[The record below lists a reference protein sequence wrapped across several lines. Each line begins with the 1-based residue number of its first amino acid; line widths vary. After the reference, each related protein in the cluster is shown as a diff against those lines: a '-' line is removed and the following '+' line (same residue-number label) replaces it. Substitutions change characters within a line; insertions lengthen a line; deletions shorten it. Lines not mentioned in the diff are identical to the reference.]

1 MGSIVKV
8 NIFFSQPT
16 ILIAGKDM
24 EIELQSR
31 GVDAEI
37 NLVKATFWDRINL
50 ECLTER
56 PTNIFFGV
64 HIEGTS

>member
-37 NLVKATFWDRINL
+37 NLVKATF
-50 ECLTER
+50 
-56 PTNIFFGV
+56 
-64 HIEGTS
+64 